1 MNLNLDIAEWGMLV
15 ILIPGLALFIYG
27 VRMLIDITQGG
38 DFLNRRDFKY
48 LMNELS
54 AWEQFKLWASLT
66 FGSLIFICTW
76 IILIMYGWEK
86 YYK

>member
-1 MNLNLDIAEWGMLV
+1 MNLNLDISEWAML
-15 ILIPGLALFIYG
+15 ITIALGLALFIYG

-54 AWEQFKLWASLT
+54 AWQRFKLWASLT
-66 FGSLIFICTW
+66 FGSLVFFGAW
-76 IILIMYGWEK
+76 VILIMYGWEK

>member
-1 MNLNLDIAEWGMLV
+1 MNLNLDIAEWGML
-15 ILIPGLALFIYG
+15 ITIALGLTLFVFGI
-27 VRMLIDITQGG
+27 RMLIDITQGG
-38 DFLNRRDFKY
+38 EFLNRRDFKY

-54 AWEQFKLWASLT
+54 AWEQFKLWGSLT
-66 FGSLIFICTW
+66 LGSAVFIGCW